1 MQVENKHHRFTKIGL
16 VGSGLLL
23 GLMLSLTYSAVAEKM
38 VKPQLPLD
46 DLRAFA
52 EVFGKIKSDYVET
65 VEDKK
70 LISEAISGMLTGLD
84 PHSSYMDPDAFKDM
98 QAATQG
104 EFGGLGIEVGME
116 DGLVKVI
123 SPIEDSPAYTAGLK
137 SGDLIVKLDDTPV
150 KGMTLNDAVKHMRGK
165 PDTQIVL
172 TVVRKNEIKPLLFT
186 LTRAIIKNKS
196 VKFKLTEPGYAYA
209 RVTQFQERTGED
221 LAKAIKTMR
230 TENKGPFKGFILDLR
245 NDPGGL
251 LNGAVG
257 VAAAF
262 LPKGELVVYTEGR
275 APDSKMQLTAI
286 PENYARGG
294 AVNDYI
300 RDLPEDLKTV
310 PMAVLI
316 NSGSASASEIVA
328 GALQDHKRAAVL
340 GTQSFGKGSVQTIMP
355 MNNGAA
361 IKLTTAR
368 YFTPK
373 GRSIQ
378 AKGIVPDYIVEDGTD
393 QSGNIHEA
401 DLTRHLSNP
410 KDGANPKDAKANG
423 SAKPAANNGA
433 KDKEKLNEKKFAE
446 PTAPIEPA
454 SKDDVQFVQAM
465 NLLKGLPVIKSEPPA
480 KLEAAKTN

>member
-1 MQVENKHHRFTKIGL
+1 MQAKSKYKGFAKLGL
-16 VGSGLLL
+16 IGSGLLL

-52 EVFGKIKSDYVET
+52 EVFGKIKTDYVET

-84 PHSSYMDPDAFKDM
+84 PHSTYMDADAFKDM

-116 DGLVKVI
+116 DGFVKVV
-123 SPIEDSPAYTAGLK
+123 SPIEDSPAFTAGLK
-137 SGDLIVKLDDTPV
+137 SGDLITKLDDTPV
-150 KGMTLNDAVKHMRGK
+150 KGMTLNDAVKRMRGK
-165 PDTQIVL
+165 PDTPIVL
-172 TVVRKNEIKPLLFT
+172 TVFRKNEPKPLTFT
-186 LTRAIIKNKS
+186 LVRAIIKNKS
-196 VKFKLTEPGYAYA
+196 VKYKLTEPGYAYA
-209 RVTQFQERTGED
+209 RVTQFQEHTGED
-221 LAKAIKTMR
+221 LAKAIKTMHD
-230 TENKGPFKGFILDLR
+230 ENKGPFKGFVLDLR

-257 VAAAF
+257 VSAAF
-262 LPKGELVVYTEGR
+262 LPKDALVVYTEGR
-275 APDSKMQLTAI
+275 APDSKMQLTVS

-294 AVNDYI
+294 IANDYI
-300 RDLPEDLKTV
+300 RSIPEDLKTV
-310 PMAVLI
+310 PMVVLI
-316 NSGSASASEIVA
+316 NAGSASASEIVA
-328 GALQDHKRAAVL
+328 GALQDHKRATVI
-340 GTQSFGKGSVQTIMP
+340 GIQSFGKGSVQTIMP

-368 YFTPK
+368 YFTPN

-393 QSGNIHEA
+393 QSNNIHEA

-410 KDGANPKDAKANG
+410 KELQGVAPEKIEAVIAKEI
-423 SAKPAANNGA
+423 A
-433 KDKEKLNEKKFAE
+433 KDKANEKKFAE
-446 PTAPIEPA
+446 AAGPIEPA
-454 SKDDVQFVQAM
+454 SKDDIQFMQAM
-465 NLLKGLPVIKSEPPA
+465 NFLKGKPVIKSEPP
-480 KLEAAKTN
+480 KVEATKTN

>member
-1 MQVENKHHRFTKIGL
+1 MQVKNKYQGFTKIGL
-16 VGSGLLL
+16 VFAGLIV

-38 VKPQLPLD
+38 VKPQLPIE

-52 EVFGKIKSDYVET
+52 EVFGKIKSDYVEP

-84 PHSSYMDPDAFKDM
+84 PHSTYMDVDAFKDM

-123 SPIEDSPAYTAGLK
+123 SPIEDSPAYAAGIK
-137 SGDLIVKLDDTPV
+137 SGDLIMKLDEKLV
-150 KGMTLNDAVKHMRGK
+150 KGMTLNDAVKIMRGK
-165 PDTQIVL
+165 PDTPIVL
-172 TVVRKNEIKPLLFT
+172 TILRKNEAKPLLVT
-186 LTRAIIKNKS
+186 LVRAIIKNKS

-209 RVTQFQERTGED
+209 RVTQFQEHTGED
-221 LAKAIKTMR
+221 LAKAINAMYA
-230 TENKGPFKGFILDLR
+230 ENKGPFKGFVLDLR

-257 VAAAF
+257 VSAAF
-262 LPKGELVVYTEGR
+262 LPKDTLVVYTEGR
-275 APDSKMQLTAI
+275 AQDSKMNLTVN

-294 AVNDYI
+294 AANDYM
-300 RDLPEDLKTV
+300 RDIPADLKTV
-310 PMAVLI
+310 PMVVLI
-316 NSGSASASEIVA
+316 NAGSASASEIVA
-328 GALQDHKRAAVL
+328 GALQDHKRATLIGVR
-340 GTQSFGKGSVQTIMP
+340 SFGKGSVQTIMP

-378 AKGIVPDYIVEDGTD
+378 AKGIEPDYYVEDGTD
-393 QSGNIHEA
+393 QSNNIHEA
-401 DLTRHLSNP
+401 DLSRHLSNP
-410 KDGANPKDAKANG
+410 KDPSSG
-423 SAKPAANNGA
+423 SAKPDNSAAAAAA
-433 KDKEKLNEKKFAE
+433 KAKLNEKKFAE
-446 PTAPIEPA
+446 ASAPIEPA
-454 SKDDVQFVQAM
+454 SKEDLQFAQAM
-465 NLLKGLPVIKSEPPA
+465 NFLKGKPVVKSEPP
-480 KLEAAKTN
+480 KVEAAATTK